1 MLYKHTLLIAAVM
14 ALPLAASSAWAV
26 SGDIKIQRL
35 GPSGED
41 LSVTAL
47 GDERIVAVLLYERPE
62 TTQLCGG
69 PKSASPVSM
78 KLTVHAD
85 GNYTGIATKSRLDCS
100 NKKSGVVRKAA
111 VSRHGG
117 KLSIPDLAAFWERV
131 SEMAKGNRALAAN
144 DLGASGEGSTRIQKA
159 NDIRGVLSERDLDE
173 TVQTGADAEKS
184 ARFMQS
190 FIFEGKIN

>member
-1 MLYKHTLLIAAVM
+1 MLMFLKYTLFIT
-14 ALPLAASSAWAV
+14 ALVALSQSPSALASNP
-26 SGDIKIQRL
+26 DMKIRML
-35 GPSGED
+35 SPSGED
-41 LSVTAL
+41 LSNPGL
-47 GDERIVAVLLYERPE
+47 GDERIVAVLVYERTE

-85 GNYTGIATKSRLDCS
+85 GNYTGIATTSRLDCS
-100 NKKSGVVRKAA
+100 SKRRGVVRKAA

-117 KLSIPDLAAFWERV
+117 KLSIPDLASFWGRL
-131 SEMAKGNRALAAN
+131 SEMTQAARELAAT
-144 DLGASGEGSTRIQKA
+144 DSAEGSTRIQKA
-159 NDIRGVLSERDLDE
+159 KDLRGVLSERELE
-173 TVQTGADAEKS
+173 ESIQTGAAAEMS